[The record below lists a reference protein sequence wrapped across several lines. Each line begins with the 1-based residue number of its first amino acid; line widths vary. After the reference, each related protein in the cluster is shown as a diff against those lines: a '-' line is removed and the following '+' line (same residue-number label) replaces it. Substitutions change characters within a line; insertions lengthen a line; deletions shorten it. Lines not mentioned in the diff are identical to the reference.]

1 MANTKNSQAAKIRQ
15 QIISWLQDPAETE
28 VVSQEKF
35 PGIRGIRAVSLRQ
48 KLGDLGYA
56 NSVVMGAVSAAPSV
70 DPRIKKAARKPRQ
83 VFYYFDGEPDTTP
96 APTVTPV
103 VKTATSQPQSTPVS
117 TAPQTVTRT
126 VTPTTEG
133 LSGTSAFQDLL
144 ATNQALRDQV
154 NALFDAAQQQRPL
167 GDLELTFLTD
177 FTAQVAKQTE
187 LLDALA
193 TQERIDQLRH

>member
-103 VKTATSQPQSTPVS
+103 VKLAARQPQATP
-117 TAPQTVTRT
+117 TTTPQTVTRT
-126 VTPTTEG
+126 VVPTTEG

-144 ATNQALRDQV
+144 ATNEALRDQV
-154 NALFDAAQQQRPL
+154 NALLDAAQQQRPL
-167 GDLELTFLTD
+167 GDPELTFLTD

>member
-48 KLGDLGYA
+48 KLVALGYA
-56 NSVVMGAVSAAPSV
+56 NSAVMGAVSAAPSV
-70 DPRIKKAARKPRQ
+70 DPRLKKAARKPRQ

-96 APTVTPV
+96 APTVSPV
-103 VKTATSQPQSTPVS
+103 VKVATSQPKASRPTTTP
-117 TAPQTVTRT
+117 QQVTRT
-126 VTPTTEG
+126 VAPATAG
-133 LSGTSAFQDLL
+133 LSGTSAFRDLL
-144 ATNQALRDQV
+144 ATNQALHSQV
-154 NALFDAAQQQRPL
+154 DALLDAAQQQRPL
-167 GDLELTFLTD
+167 GDLELSFLTD

-187 LLDALA
+187 LLNALA

>member
-96 APTVTPV
+96 APSHTNHHTTDGHPNRYPNYRG
-103 VKTATSQPQSTPVS
+103 SQWHVS
-117 TAPQTVTRT
+117 
-126 VTPTTEG
+126 
-133 LSGTSAFQDLL
+133 LSG
-144 ATNQALRDQV
+144 
-154 NALFDAAQQQRPL
+154 PL
-167 GDLELTFLTD
+167 GHQPSP
-177 FTAQVAKQTE
+177 A
-187 LLDALA
+187 
-193 TQERIDQLRH
+193 

>member
-48 KLGDLGYA
+48 KLGDLGYV
-56 NSVVMGAVSAAPSV
+56 NSVVMGAVSAAPSI
-70 DPRIKKAARKPRQ
+70 DTRIKKAARKPRQ

-96 APTVTPV
+96 APTKPV
-103 VKTATSQPQSTPVS
+103 VKATTSQPKLASTPATPQAVS
-117 TAPQTVTRT
+117 PAV
-126 VTPTTEG
+126 EG

-144 ATNQALRDQV
+144 ATNQALHNQV
-154 NALFDAAQQQRPL
+154 NALLDAAQQQRPL
-167 GDLELTFLTD
+167 GDLELTFLTE